1 VSLATARARFVW
13 YGSMHATW
21 CASLC
26 SEQTAESQD
35 SLRIACTFDGRLLL
49 RRLLRVFECAKVHA
63 SSRYERSAI
72 RKSLPLSLFI
82 SLSLSLSLSR
92 TFPISLS
99 LCGCLAVSVSAS
111 VCHLCGLNQ
120 IQGVRFWYLLKTC
133 TEDRV
138 TLARTPQDVLATSRH
153 VARATSQSVRDGDM
167 QWYTHHARRLETH
180 TLMHIRT
187 CT

>member
-1 VSLATARARFVW
+1 VQSENRQQTARFSLVPSLCAAVSSLVLMPVFAFCLTNYLGVSLATARARFVW

-82 SLSLSLSLSR
+82 SLSLSLSLSLVL
-92 TFPISLS
+92 SLS
-99 LCGCLAVSVSAS
+99 LSPSVGVSLFLV
-111 VCHLCGLNQ
+111 
-120 IQGVRFWYLLKTC
+120 LL
-133 TEDRV
+133 
-138 TLARTPQDVLATSRH
+138 LFATY
-153 VARATSQSVRDGDM
+153 VG
-167 QWYTHHARRLETH
+167 
-180 TLMHIRT
+180 
-187 CT
+187 